1 MKLQDSYKSFEEFE
15 SSFRVYKDVNFV
27 DFFIKDCQTL
37 TSINAKFPN
46 GRMMTASSDLKYYYI
61 KFCCVHGGCYKK
73 KKTLD
78 QRSTSTM
85 RQGCDDGIYLKASD
99 DGKSLVI
106 TKMTE
111 DHNHE
116 VSKILYDHLPNQR
129 KITPENKATVLEL
142 MDLKANKKI
151 IQHKIMNESGKI
163 VTLKDLS
170 NIHTTGRNNDS
181 KNNLVEVVNKLK
193 TKFNCIV
200 EISTDESNN
209 LNGVFIQDRFMTE
222 SFEAFP
228 EVVFADATY
237 KLLDLRLPV
246 YVLMTEDGN
255 GQSEIAAIGLLV
267 NEEEVTL
274 RWFCM
279 Y

>member
-27 DFFIKDCQTL
+27 DFFIKDCKTL
-37 TSINAKFPN
+37 ISINAKFPN
-46 GRMMTASSDLKYYYI
+46 GRMMTAS
-61 KFCCVHGGCYKK
+61 
-73 KKTLD
+73 
-78 QRSTSTM
+78 
-85 RQGCDDGIYLKASD
+85 
-99 DGKSLVI
+99 
-106 TKMTE
+106 
-111 DHNHE
+111 
-116 VSKILYDHLPNQR
+116 
-129 KITPENKATVLEL
+129 
-142 MDLKANKKI
+142 
-151 IQHKIMNESGKI
+151 
-163 VTLKDLS
+163 
-170 NIHTTGRNNDS
+170 RNNDS

-274 RWFCM
+274 RINNTTRPRTKRTLAQKPETKIQKKGNRDIAVDPDEPTYCLCVQISYGEMICCDNDSCPIEWFHFSCVSLLTKPKGKWFCPRCRGDRPNKIKPKA
-279 Y
+279 